1 MKLVQICTPL
11 LLALLL
17 SGCSCVVW
25 GPGPK
30 ESPSGV
36 RGHGQRTPQVFEIPA
51 EKKDNQQDELHS
63 IAKQLTARDHSSLR
77 HR

>member
-17 SGCSCVVW
+17 SECSCVVW
-25 GPGPK
+25 GPK

-63 IAKQLTARDHSSLR
+63 IAKQITARVYSSLR

>member
-1 MKLVQICTPL
+1 MRLESVCTLL

-25 GPGPK
+25 GPK

-51 EKKDNQQDELHS
+51 GEPIEDELQS
-63 IAKQLTARDHSSLR
+63 ITSQLTASDPSGLKRWVI
-77 HR
+77 